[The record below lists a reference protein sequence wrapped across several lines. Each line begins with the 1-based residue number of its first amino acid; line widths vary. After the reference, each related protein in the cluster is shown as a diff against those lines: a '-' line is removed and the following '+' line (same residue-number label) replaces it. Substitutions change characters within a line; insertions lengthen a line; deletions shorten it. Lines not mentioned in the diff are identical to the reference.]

1 MQHAAPHPPRLGAYG
16 TCGCLHARR
25 STVLNDPKESVAM
38 ARLGISKRGIFT
50 ADQIRKAA
58 TSKFWVRKNGGL
70 NKEDILRVLQCTLGD
85 ELLELCAPKAVTSV
99 TLRKILVL
107 YLNECLEMTA
117 TDKPWKDDMEP
128 IRQESY
134 NHLPTPQQTREDD
147 TEAMKYAH
155 RCLDLAK
162 RRAHMKAQHERQTW
176 LKRGFTADDWEKH
189 NREKQSRA

>member
-99 TLRKILVL
+99 TLRKILGQRD
-107 YLNECLEMTA
+107 YKASGTGQNA
-117 TDKPWKDDMEP
+117 
-128 IRQESY
+128 
-134 NHLPTPQQTREDD
+134 
-147 TEAMKYAH
+147 
-155 RCLDLAK
+155 LA
-162 RRAHMKAQHERQTW
+162 R
-176 LKRGFTADDWEKH
+176 L
-189 NREKQSRA
+189 